1 MVALGFLLLF
11 WFESD
16 CCFLAGNHLALGVIV
31 LDNQESSVVGLLTFQ
46 T

>member
-16 CCFLAGNHLALGVIV
+16 CCFLAGNHLGVIV